1 MLPQQIANANDRF
14 PTTFMVATQRQM
26 IRYQF
31 LSSHSKYS
39 YESLLH
45 FMYALGFFLP
55 LPTNCRIFIENAK
68 HFYDNVN
75 VLRNQLSR
83 RRVNNRHVQIVHNQF
98 ELHIQFQDACRASR
112 CHLQMLRCISHCLQI
127 LLLLYELLRTI
138 LYKRSLFNWR
148 CPWFKTTNRFYLV
161 K

>member
-1 MLPQQIANANDRF
+1 MQTIDFLRRLWWPLNGKWYDISFYRRIPNTAMKVCCILCMLW
-14 PTTFMVATQRQM
+14 
-26 IRYQF
+26 
-31 LSSHSKYS
+31 
-39 YESLLH
+39 E
-45 FMYALGFFLP
+45 FFSP

-98 ELHIQFQDACRASR
+98 ELHIQFQDACRASH
-112 CHLQMLRCISHCLQI
+112 CHLQMIWCIFHCLQI
-127 LLLLYELLRTI
+127 LLLLYELLRII
-138 LYKRSLFNWR
+138 LYKCSLYKWR
-148 CPWFKTTNRFYLV
+148 CSWFKTTNRFYLV